1 MILTVSFGRQS
12 RDWFD
17 IDVADDCTGVQ
28 LKAIL
33 GLKLFGEPPKN
44 HMQYILE
51 VKQPE
56 GLWITVPEQ
65 VRLLEAGVR
74 EGAYIRVQRAFST
87 TNEAIPSYGS
97 RSLFQL
103 DEMDDQAES

>member
-1 MILTVSFGRQS
+1 MILTVSFGRQG
-12 RDWFD
+12 REWFD

-56 GLWITVPEQ
+56 GLWSTVPEQ
-65 VRLLEAGVR
+65 QRLLEAGVR

-87 TNEAIPSYGS
+87 TTDSAPSFG
-97 RSLFQL
+97 RRALFQL
-103 DEMDDQAES
+103 DEADEHSE